1 MCQESFAAGI
11 LQQNHAGR
19 MAGAV
24 GKGITNLGAALMGGV
39 IVFAAGAESLSARRK
54 RPGRP
59 GISADPAP
67 SAGKFL
73 VFGNPA
79 SRAGFDRP

>member
-39 IVFAAGAESLSARRK
+39 IVFAAGAGKPFGQAK
-54 RPGRP
+54 
-59 GISADPAP
+59 AAWA
-67 SAGKFL
+67 AGDS
-73 VFGNPA
+73 G
-79 SRAGFDRP
+79 